1 MLLLVVIT
9 THGTAVHHT
18 LASPASAMDLLSFLG
33 GGDVQGSTTIS
44 TFVADT
50 RSRRPL
56 LVLGPQHLDKVNHEL
71 IGALPVTAGTPGC
84 RGPVN

>member
-1 MLLLVVIT
+1 MLVLVEIAT
-9 THGTAVHHT
+9 GRTAVKHAY
-18 LASPASAMDLLSFLG
+18 ASPASAMDLLSFLG

-56 LVLGPQHLDKVNHEL
+56 LVLSPQHLDKVDHEL
-71 IGALPVTAGTPGC
+71 IGSLPVTAGVPQGV
-84 RGPVN
+84 GAQ

>member
-1 MLLLVVIT
+1 MLVLVEIAT
-9 THGTAVHHT
+9 GWTAVEH
-18 LASPASAMDLLSFLG
+18 AYAFPARAMDLLSLLG

-56 LVLGPQHLDKVNHEL
+56 LVLGPQHLDKVDHEL
-71 IGALPVTAGTPGC
+71 IGSLPVTAGVPQGV
-84 RGPVN
+84 GAQ